1 MLERQVEEETVSD
14 SLYESVNLRGA
25 RPYLIVGDANA
36 AIAFYIRAFNAK
48 EIERHETPTG
58 RVGHVKLQ
66 IGESI
71 IELGEHPDAVGRA
84 IEQLPRVG
92 LRLYVG
98 DVDGTYAQA
107 LAAGARGEGPY
118 ERPPGTRA
126 AAVFDPFGL
135 MWWLA
140 AKIA

>member
-1 MLERQVEEETVSD
+1 MTD
-14 SLYESVNLRGA
+14 SLYEGVNLRGV

-58 RVGHVKLQ
+58 GVGHVKLQ

-84 IEQLPRVG
+84 IERLPRVG
-92 LRLYVG
+92 LRLYVA
-98 DVDGTYAQA
+98 DVYGAYAQA
-107 LAAGARGEGPY
+107 LAAGARGERPY

-135 MWWLA
+135 TWWLA